1 MHDVTTRLRRC
12 FAAVFPDLAEDE
24 IGRASAT
31 SVGAW
36 DSLATVNLLSVIE
49 EEFGVQVAP
58 EDFET
63 FVSFELIRDYLQG
76 KLTQNV
82 A

>member
-1 MHDVTTRLRRC
+1 MPELTTRLARC
-12 FAAVFPDLAEDE
+12 FAAVFPDLAEAE
-24 IGRASAT
+24 IYRASAT

-49 EEFGVQVAP
+49 EEFQIRVAP
-58 EDFET
+58 EDFES
-63 FVSFELIRDYLQG
+63 FVAFELILDYLQG
-76 KLTQNV
+76 KQKQNV